1 MGNYIR
7 LLLSARVPSTNY
19 FYLSISMCKAA
30 KLGNDRL
37 VQIKEG
43 YKTSTKTI
51 KKRRL
56 SHIAIFNIYNM
67 STALAHV

>member
-1 MGNYIR
+1 MISIEVYLCVKQS
-7 LLLSARVPSTNY
+7 LLFVT
-19 FYLSISMCKAA
+19 A
-30 KLGNDRL
+30 KLKNDRL

-56 SHIAIFNIYNM
+56 SHTAIFNIYNM